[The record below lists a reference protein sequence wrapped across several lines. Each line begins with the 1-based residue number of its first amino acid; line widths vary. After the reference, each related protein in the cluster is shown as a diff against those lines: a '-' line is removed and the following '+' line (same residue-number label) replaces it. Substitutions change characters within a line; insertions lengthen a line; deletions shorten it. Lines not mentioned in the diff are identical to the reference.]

1 VSFVRAQ
8 VDNLDISVS
17 RGQATEVP
25 FDFVDEAPGTVSLW
39 IGGDASDLDDTTD
52 ATEVVGVVASF
63 IATFTIPA
71 QTTARQ
77 DLRLERDGVMV
88 AVGTLHAEQGGRRVA
103 TQSYT
108 VNISAAEVTV
118 NASGVSSSVV
128 SGLITSAV
136 DALPVPADGLGTY
149 YNNANA
155 ALARFDRSS
164 LFRYGT
170 VAGVSGTTS
179 PTSLLASSLTIPAN
193 TLTAFVPASP
203 ADASSCTMVANGAVT
218 NTTGSSRTMTY
229 IATITQS
236 ANTCTWTLPL
246 TVPNGTSSA
255 PWRLE
260 IDWTLLDTSGF
271 TAPSGSAALVANGLT
286 DVTVTSSPGFSDF
299 DVTAAW
305 TVTFTATPSFSSGVL
320 STSCLPGLDVR
331 FRRSLYTA

>member
-108 VNISAAEVTV
+108 VNLSAAEVTV

-128 SGLITSAV
+128 SGLITDAV
-136 DALPVPADGLGTY
+136 DALPVPADGVGTVY
-149 YNNANA
+149 DNSNA

-164 LFRYGT
+164 LFRYGIVN
-170 VAGVSGTTS
+170 VASTAVETT
-179 PTSLLASSLTIPAN
+179 LLLDTITIAAG
-193 TLTAFVPASP
+193 TLTEFVAASP
-203 ADASSCTMVANGAVT
+203 DDVVRVALDAGGSMT
-218 NTTGSSRTMTY
+218 NTTGSSRT
-229 IATITQS
+229 ITITPKITQG
-236 ANTCTWTLPL
+236 ANSCIWPCVV
-246 TVPNGTSSA
+246 TVPTGTTSA
-255 PWRLE
+255 AWALDLKFAMVNSAGFTSPTGVARV
-260 IDWTLLDTSGF
+260 TAHGLDT
-271 TAPSGSAALVANGLT
+271 AAAGQV
-286 DVTVTSSPGFSDF
+286 PGFSDF
-299 DVTAAW
+299 DLGQDI
-305 TVTFTATPSFSSGVL
+305 TVDLTATNSFSSSVL
-320 STSCLPGLDVR
+320 ICGCNNLDLR
-331 FRRSLYTA
+331 FHQAVYQA